1 MNEDEELKAH
11 ENSPQIESYLEPS
24 PVFSQTTPLRSG
36 RKHITPPFD
45 TVESIDLT
53 GEIGPLTSASSI
65 TNSGDQPSSLTEDT
79 ATRKDFYK
87 ELRTKWKNEEYT
99 SGVTEDQST
108 WKANSSPN
116 LEESSTELLA
126 ESDRASHVTPS
137 NFAQW
142 HRQDCPNLPQN
153 REKEDEDDWFDVNH
167 VESMFGSAEPEFDP
181 QPSSMYG
188 LENQKEGQHH
198 FSLSRSTCSDTVGQ
212 SARNAVKIT
221 LKEAKSSSQENDQN
235 LSNFMAILP
244 EFFAQLKSRLK
255 ETLQT
260 NAELAYELL
269 LRGQSAMDLIATN
282 KDLVAQMDAI
292 ELLQKSREAYRKII
306 AQRESLKQSL
316 MREISQ
322 GFDPTTM
329 PEELDKCRAIE
340 AKMRE
345 IDSTIR
351 GLLPQAKIFEMVQC
365 SASDRS
371 ESPA

>member
-1 MNEDEELKAH
+1 
-11 ENSPQIESYLEPS
+11 
-24 PVFSQTTPLRSG
+24 
-36 RKHITPPFD
+36 
-45 TVESIDLT
+45 
-53 GEIGPLTSASSI
+53 
-65 TNSGDQPSSLTEDT
+65 
-79 ATRKDFYK
+79 
-87 ELRTKWKNEEYT
+87 
-99 SGVTEDQST
+99 
-108 WKANSSPN
+108 
-116 LEESSTELLA
+116 
-126 ESDRASHVTPS
+126 
-137 NFAQW
+137 
-142 HRQDCPNLPQN
+142 
-153 REKEDEDDWFDVNH
+153 
-167 VESMFGSAEPEFDP
+167 
-181 QPSSMYG
+181 
-188 LENQKEGQHH
+188 
-198 FSLSRSTCSDTVGQ
+198 
-212 SARNAVKIT
+212 

-269 LRGQSAMDLIATN
+269 VRGQSAMDLIATN

-371 ESPA
+371 ELPA

>member
-1 MNEDEELKAH
+1 MARGTTEYIMNEDEELKAH

-142 HRQDCPNLPQN
+142 HRQDCPNIPQN

-181 QPSSMYG
+181 QPSSI
-188 LENQKEGQHH
+188 
-198 FSLSRSTCSDTVGQ
+198 DTVGQ

-235 LSNFMAILP
+235 LSNFMAILT